1 MKERRRWS
9 GAAKELDDIYN
20 KIIGSKE
27 SYLIPSY
34 AKENK
39 NELVAEMANPAVREP
54 LKKMGMWTRLVN
66 AVKKFFMGEEKQVAV
81 DAGFAKEE
89 DFGQSTVYNEL
100 SKTLDKF
107 LNNFDEKSYDAYVA
121 LCGGDRH
128 GKHFRIELGETF
140 SNDKEHFDAVRERAI
155 KEKGIVLPNLKKE
168 SVKVVKVEEHKFG
181 NETGQSLDNAEKW
194 ARENL
199 VTTGKDKSNLP
210 TMRDG
215 TPYTISKKAVGKYLS
230 ESAVEKSEN
239 LNIHLSVLPKLTD
252 VIHESIESE
261 IHPDYNKD
269 ENDNRYI
276 ENGYGKNVLVHRLYG
291 AVELDGKT
299 YRVKTTMQEFRGS
312 EENKPHS
319 YEVTKIELLEGPR
332 TAKESD
338 SPHLDSATNN
348 SISTAKLLEG
358 VEKSYDK
365 GKKLLD
371 ESRDL
376 TDGETSFRVDNKNS
390 QSSTPVT
397 DTVANI
403 GKVVEKTS
411 KKLGVKVHAVSH
423 ISEITDPQVRRD
435 IMRGKKVQGWYDEKT
450 GEVHLYLPNI
460 HDSYTA
466 EKTVWHET
474 VGHKGMR
481 GLLGD
486 LILAILQVR
495 NELNCFEHV
504 FLSCVTKRKLSLY
517 STAVSPS
524 NTIST
529 KAHAE

>member
-1 MKERRRWS
+1 MKEQRRWS
-9 GAAKELDDIYN
+9 EATKELDDIYN

-39 NELVAEMANPAVREP
+39 NELVAEMANPAVRES

-66 AVKKFFMGEEKQVAV
+66 AVKKFFMGEEKLVAV

-107 LNNFDEKSYDAYVA
+107 LNNFDEKSYDAFIA
-121 LCGGDRH
+121 LCGGERH

-155 KEKGIVLPNLKKE
+155 KENGIVLPNLKKE
-168 SVKVVKVEEHKFG
+168 SVKVVKVEGHKFG
-181 NETGQSLDNAEKW
+181 EDVGTSLDNAEKW
-194 ARENL
+194 AKENL
-199 VTTGKDKSNLP
+199 ATTGKDKNNLP
-210 TMRDG
+210 VMRDG
-215 TPYTISKKAVGKYLS
+215 TPYIISKKAIEKYLS
-230 ESAVEKSEN
+230 ESAVKKSDT
-239 LNIHLSVLPKLTD
+239 LDVHLSVLQKLPD
-252 VIHESIESE
+252 VIHESIEVE
-261 IHPDYNKD
+261 IHPDYNKG
-269 ENDNRYI
+269 EDNNRSV
-276 ENGYGKNVLVHRLYG
+276 ENGYGNNVLVHRLYG
-291 AVELDGKT
+291 AVEIDGKT

-319 YEVTKIELLEGPR
+319 YEVTKIELL
-332 TAKESD
+332 D
-338 SPHLDSATNN
+338 SPGKREIPDRPHSDAPSN

-397 DTVANI
+397 DTIANI

-486 LILAILQVR
+486 KFGDYMR
-495 NELNCFEHV
+495 
-504 FLSCVTKRKLSLY
+504 SLWMDMAQWY
-517 STAVSPS
+517 Q
-524 NTIST
+524 
-529 KAHAE
+529 

>member
-1 MKERRRWS
+1 M
-9 GAAKELDDIYN
+9 
-20 KIIGSKE
+20 
-27 SYLIPSY
+27 
-34 AKENK
+34 
-39 NELVAEMANPAVREP
+39 
-54 LKKMGMWTRLVN
+54 
-66 AVKKFFMGEEKQVAV
+66 
-81 DAGFAKEE
+81 
-89 DFGQSTVYNEL
+89 
-100 SKTLDKF
+100 
-107 LNNFDEKSYDAYVA
+107 
-121 LCGGDRH
+121 
-128 GKHFRIELGETF
+128 
-140 SNDKEHFDAVRERAI
+140 
-155 KEKGIVLPNLKKE
+155 
-168 SVKVVKVEEHKFG
+168 
-181 NETGQSLDNAEKW
+181 
-194 ARENL
+194 
-199 VTTGKDKSNLP
+199 
-210 TMRDG
+210 
-215 TPYTISKKAVGKYLS
+215 
-230 ESAVEKSEN
+230 
-239 LNIHLSVLPKLTD
+239 
-252 VIHESIESE
+252 
-261 IHPDYNKD
+261 
-269 ENDNRYI
+269 
-276 ENGYGKNVLVHRLYG
+276 LVHRLYG

-403 GKVVEKTS
+403 GKVVERTS

-486 LILAILQVR
+486 KFGDYMHSLWMDMDNPVNAELREYVRGRMAKEPMSMYDAIEEFIADAAEKGKGEPSFWLNVR
-495 NELNCFEHV
+495 NKGSPAKVCGLIILNQSSFR
-504 FLSCVTKRKLSLY
+504 SIIK
-517 STAVSPS
+517 
-524 NTIST
+524 
-529 KAHAE
+529 